1 VKRIRLNNA
10 EFEGENVVYVLDDG
24 EETALI
30 DVGAAS
36 EVVRTDL
43 REGLA
48 ELGVGFA
55 DVDTILLTHWH
66 YDHCGL
72 AGEIQAAGDA
82 TVYAH
87 EADAGLIA
95 GESRSAFDDPE
106 QRTERLTEWGMPAAD
121 REALASFVDGH
132 MDLAGES
139 VDVTTVTDGETLSV
153 AGVDLT
159 VLHLPGH
166 AAGLVAYCAPHD
178 QLAATRGDDT
188 VSTAVVEG
196 GDKRPETAADGDDG
210 RSEAA
215 ADGDDGRSEAAF
227 VGDAILPRYTPN
239 VGGADLRLSEP
250 LADYVDS
257 LVRLADRDPA
267 VAYPGHRDP
276 ILDPAGRAREIV
288 AHHRDRTQRVID
300 ALVELGPA
308 TPWAVSAAL
317 FGDLAEIHILHGPGE
332 AYAHLA
338 HLAAAG
344 VVERRERRYA
354 LTVDPATVDVSAL
367 FPPVDDTDTTDH

>member
-1 VKRIRLNNA
+1 VTPATAEGNPLVDCPHTSGVRRIRLDNA

-24 EETALI
+24 DETALV

-36 EVVRTDL
+36 ESVRSDL
-43 REGLA
+43 RAGLA

-55 DVDTILLTHWH
+55 DVDTVLLTHWH

-72 AGEIQAAGDA
+72 AGEIQAAGGA

-95 GESRSAFDDPE
+95 GERRSAFDDPDR
-106 QRTERLTEWGMPAAD
+106 RTERLTEWGMPAAK
-121 REALASFVDGH
+121 REALAAFVDDH
-132 MDLAGES
+132 MDLAGEP
-139 VDVTTVTDGETLSV
+139 VEVTTVADGETVSV

-159 VLHLPGH
+159 ALHLPGH

-188 VSTAVVEG
+188 LST
-196 GDKRPETAADGDDG
+196 ETAGAGPLQ
-210 RSEAA
+210 
-215 ADGDDGRSEAAF
+215 AAF

-257 LVRLADRDPA
+257 LPVRGR
-267 VAYPGHRDP
+267 G
-276 ILDPAGRAREIV
+276 AGRRLP
-288 AHHRDRTQRVID
+288 RPPR
-300 ALVELGPA
+300 P
-308 TPWAVSAAL
+308 
-317 FGDLAEIHILHGPGE
+317 
-332 AYAHLA
+332 
-338 HLAAAG
+338 
-344 VVERRERRYA
+344 
-354 LTVDPATVDVSAL
+354 DP
-367 FPPVDDTDTTDH
+367 

>member
-1 VKRIRLNNA
+1 VKRIRLDNS

-24 EETALI
+24 QETALV

-36 EVVRTDL
+36 ETVRADL

-55 DVDTILLTHWH
+55 DVDAVLLTHWH

-72 AGEIQAAGDA
+72 AGEIQAAGGA

-87 EADAGLIA
+87 AADAGLIA
-95 GESRSAFDDPE
+95 GETRSAFDDPE
-106 QRTERLTEWGMPAAD
+106 QRTERLTEWGMPAEK

-132 MDLAGES
+132 TALAGES
-139 VDVTTVTDGETLSV
+139 VDVTTVADGETLSL

-159 VLHLPGH
+159 ALHLPGH

-188 VSTAVVEG
+188 V
-196 GDKRPETAADGDDG
+196 PAAEIDGDDQQP
-210 RSEAA
+210 
-215 ADGDDGRSEAAF
+215 EAAF

-250 LADYVDS
+250 LADYADS
-257 LVRLADRDPA
+257 LVRFADHGPA

-276 ILDPAGRAREIV
+276 ILDPAGRAREIL
-288 AHHRDRTQRVID
+288 AHHRDRTRRVID
-300 ALVELGPA
+300 ALAELGPA
-308 TPWAVSAAL
+308 TPWAVSGEL

-354 LTVDPATVDVSAL
+354 LTTDPETVDVAASFPSA
-367 FPPVDDTDTTDH
+367 DDTAGR

>member
-1 VKRIRLNNA
+1 MKRIRLDNA

-36 EVVRTDL
+36 GVVRTDL

-72 AGEIQAAGDA
+72 AGEIQAASGA

-87 EADAGLIA
+87 EADAALIA
-95 GESRSAFDDPE
+95 GERRSAFDDPE

-139 VDVTTVTDGETLSV
+139 VAVTTVTDGETLSV

-159 VLHLPGH
+159 ACHLPGH
-166 AAGLVAYCAPHD
+166 AAGLVAYCASHD

-188 VSTAVVEG
+188 VPDVELSG
-196 GDKRPETAADGDDG
+196 AD
-210 RSEAA
+210 EQ
-215 ADGDDGRSEAAF
+215 EAAF
-227 VGDAILPRYTPN
+227 VGDVILPRYTPN

-257 LVRLADRDPA
+257 LVRFADRDPA

-276 ILDPAGRAREIV
+276 IRDPADRAREILT
-288 AHHRDRTQRVID
+288 HHRDRTRRVID
-300 ALVELGPA
+300 TLAERGPA

-317 FGDLAEIHILHGPGE
+317 FGDLDEIHILHGPGE

-344 VVERRERRYA
+344 VVERRGRQYA
-354 LTVDPATVDVSAL
+354 LVADPETVDVAGL
-367 FPPVDDTDTTDH
+367 FPVADDTADHETG